1 MNKKLVC
8 GLFFLFS
15 AALIVRPVIRSVNV
29 PAGKAF
35 LIATPSNAEG
45 DPMPSPSGPHK
56 AVAGLLAVEGD
67 PMPDP
72 RGPHK
77 PGAGLLAAEGD
88 PMPSPSGPHVAT
100 VA

>member
-1 MNKKLVC
+1 MNNKLVC

-35 LIATPSNAEG
+35 LMAATA
-45 DPMPSPSGPHK
+45 H
-56 AVAGLLAVEGD
+56 AEGD

-77 PGAGLLAAEGD
+77 PGAGLPAAEGD

-100 VA
+100 TA

>member
-1 MNKKLVC
+1 MNNKLVC

-29 PAGKAF
+29 LAGKAF
-35 LIATPSNAEG
+35 LIATPS
-45 DPMPSPSGPHK
+45 K
-56 AVAGLLAVEGD
+56 AEGD

-77 PGAGLLAAEGD
+77 PRAGLLAAEGD

-100 VA
+100 TA

>member
-29 PAGKAF
+29 LAGKAF
-35 LIATPSNAEG
+35 LMAATA
-45 DPMPSPSGPHK
+45 HT
-56 AVAGLLAVEGD
+56 EGD

-72 RGPHK
+72 RGPHE
-77 PGAGLLAAEGD
+77 PGAGLPAAEGD
-88 PMPSPSGPHVAT
+88 PMPSPSGPHVVTMA
-100 VA
+100 

>member
-1 MNKKLVC
+1 MKNKLVC

-29 PAGKAF
+29 LAGKAF
-35 LIATPSNAEG
+35 LMAATA
-45 DPMPSPSGPHK
+45 H
-56 AVAGLLAVEGD
+56 AEGD

-77 PGAGLLAAEGD
+77 PGAGLPAAEGD

-100 VA
+100 TA

>member
-8 GLFFLFS
+8 SLVFLFS
-15 AALIVRPVIRSVNV
+15 AALMVRPVIRSVNI

-35 LIATPSNAEG
+35 LIAATANT
-45 DPMPSPSGPHK
+45 D
-56 AVAGLLAVEGD
+56 GD

-88 PMPSPSGPHVAT
+88 PMPHSGGPHVAT